1 MVIASFKLHDFSA
14 SQEKSGVMILIT
26 ISSQHDHISCSALVD
41 TGSPA
46 TLLSEKIQSQ
56 FKLPATLLE
65 SQYNLLRAT
74 GGLLTTLGTVQVDI
88 L

>member
-1 MVIASFKLHDFSA
+1 
-14 SQEKSGVMILIT
+14 MILIT

-46 TLLSEKIQSQ
+46 TLLSEKIQRQ
-56 FKLPATLLE
+56 LKLPTTPLE
-65 SQYNLLRAT
+65 SQYNLLGAT
-74 GGLLTTLGTVQVDI
+74 GGTLTTLGSVQVDI

>member
-1 MVIASFKLHDFSA
+1 MVIASFKLHDFSV
-14 SQEKSGVMILIT
+14 SQEKSGVIILIT
-26 ISSQHDHISCSALVD
+26 ISSQHDHILCSALVD

-56 FKLPATLLE
+56 FKFPATPLE
-65 SQYNLLRAT
+65 SQYNLLGAT
-74 GGLLTTLGTVQVDI
+74 GGTLTTLGTVQVDI